1 MEQFKGVWPALVT
14 PSNADHTI
22 NIDSLIALIDYL
34 LDKGV
39 DGFYVGGSTG
49 EGVLMPVNQR
59 KQLAEIVLD
68 HINSRVPVILHV
80 GAVSVDDAIDLAIH
94 AQDHG
99 ANGISSIIPPLYTT
113 MNSVVAYYTEL
124 ASAVP
129 MMPFMPYILN
139 PNFNA
144 VELIKNLSAIENLA
158 GSKYTGPN
166 MYEFRQIL
174 DLGSGD
180 WSMFS
185 GMDEQ
190 CIYGAMMGAT
200 GAIGSTVNMMSGAY
214 KKIHYFVKNGE
225 FAEAQALQVRANRV
239 TETMIRIG
247 FSGAL
252 RFILSQLV
260 GCPMGDP
267 RLPHLPLSD
276 VQKRDLEEQL
286 TVTDLVQLTTM

>member
-1 MEQFKGVWPALVT
+1 MEQFTGIWPALVT
-14 PSNADHTI
+14 PSNPDHTI
-22 NIDSLIALIDYL
+22 NTESLVALIDYL

-59 KQLAEIVLD
+59 KQLAENVLS
-68 HINSRVPVILHV
+68 HTNARVPVILHV

-94 AQDHG
+94 AQEHG
-99 ANGISSIIPPLYTT
+99 ASGISSIIPPLYTT
-113 MNSVVAYYTEL
+113 MDSVVAYYTEL
-124 ASAVP
+124 AASVP
-129 MMPFMPYILN
+129 TLPFMPYILN

-144 VELIKNLSAIENLA
+144 VELIKNLSAIKNLA

-174 DLGSGD
+174 SLGSGQ

-214 KKIHYFVKNGE
+214 KKIHNFVNNGE
-225 FAEAQALQVRANRV
+225 FAEAQALQIRVNHV
-239 TETMIRIG
+239 TETMIRAG
-247 FSGAL
+247 FPGAL
-252 RFILSQLV
+252 RFALSQRV
-260 GCPMGDP
+260 GHPMGDP

-276 VQKRDLEEQL
+276 VQKQELQEQL
-286 TVTDLVQLTTM
+286 TMTDFDELTTM